1 LLKDI
6 LERCS
11 DTVHKVY
18 ELTKELPIAF
28 SAWSIEETAVALGKY
43 LSRNCISEQ
52 GCRMAKYLLIYGLIR
67 LVG

>member
-1 LLKDI
+1 LLKGI
-6 LERCS
+6 LERGS

-28 SAWSIEETAVALGKY
+28 SAWNIEEAAVALGKY

-52 GCRMAKYLLIYGLIR
+52 E
-67 LVG
+67 